1 MGRQVDENAD
11 MIRPIRAWP
20 LALVLALAAWPVWA
34 GAQPDGSPAGSSMNL
49 PPDSGDSENAAL
61 ERTSNRINLR
71 VGAASTDS
79 NGRPTVCMEVRA
91 VSRLSVEG
99 CGTGSGVLHSASGGE
114 MAHFRAKWRLDSR
127 PVRRGLLRTHAGV
140 GFAELQIDADEPGF
154 VVNPRPGSVEAV
166 GPETSLSLQWLRPM
180 GRGWELLV
188 NTSAG
193 VAWIPGAGELAE
205 PQSTVQPFVSFE
217 LGVGW

>member
-1 MGRQVDENAD
+1 MS
-11 MIRPIRAWP
+11 RPIRAWP
-20 LALVLALAAWPVWA
+20 LALFLAAWPAWA
-34 GAQPDGSPAGSSMNL
+34 TAQPGGPPASPAAQPFME
-49 PPDSGDSENAAL
+49 PAVDPAVDSGDSDGAAL
-61 ERTSNRINLR
+61 ERTQNRINLR

-91 VSRLSVEG
+91 VSRLSIEG

-154 VVNPRPGSVEAV
+154 VVNPGPGSVEAV
-166 GPETSLSLQWLRPM
+166 GPEASLSLQWLRPM

-193 VAWIPGAGELAE
+193 MAWIPGAGELAE